1 MPEKIKPPVTP
12 IIICFQLFIF
22 TFSLLFSHSGYLL
35 IFLSSVHRSHS
46 LFLFCSNSLVITQQ
60 ALGFQREMYSIT
72 RGSKQVEIFFS
83 YSTRWMNSCNHQSLP
98 SRQRFC
104 HNSQSSWCLI
114 VSLFI
119 KNSSLPNVMSTNAF
133 KFMIITLEWHTNLL
147 FCVLKEVIN
156 NLSLKC
162 HDITISSYFVSFV
175 NIG

>member
-83 YSTRWMNSCNHQSLP
+83 YSTRWMNSCNHQSAITSEIL
-98 SRQRFC
+98 
-104 HNSQSSWCLI
+104 SQFSVQLVSYRVLVHQELI
-114 VSLFI
+114 SP
-119 KNSSLPNVMSTNAF
+119 KCNVY
-133 KFMIITLEWHTNLL
+133 
-147 FCVLKEVIN
+147 
-156 NLSLKC
+156 KC
-162 HDITISSYFVSFV
+162 I
-175 NIG
+175 